1 MYNFS
6 IFIEKEWDLYIARN
20 LELWVFSQWENYDN
34 ALSNLKEATEL
45 YLGNEKEKTILNKI
59 KWKNYSLTTL
69 SI

>member
-45 YLGNEKEKTILNKI
+45 YLENEKEKTILNKI